1 MKFVFTHW
9 EILLNGKFRFI
20 YLKSILDTL
29 APNQTNYIFFKYID
43 YWEHSEKVIN
53 SLVLQENIDL
63 YVVTTNNDSLMELF
77 TKAFPGNYV
86 SYVAS

>member
-1 MKFVFTHW
+1 MEVDCKALSQTASADYYD
-9 EILLNGKFRFI
+9 L
-20 YLKSILDTL
+20 YQSILDTL

-43 YWEHSEKVIN
+43 YWEHREKVIN